1 MCGPLFQALISGKQF
16 SPNFH
21 KIKRRTLN
29 TPPRN
34 LVEPL
39 IVTCHVSR
47 VADLVAGAGDGRR
60 GRGGGVA
67 VGGEHVAGGG
77 AVDNLCNRIVSKG
90 REDKY

>member
-1 MCGPLFQALISGKQF
+1 M
-16 SPNFH
+16 FH
-21 KIKRRTLN
+21 GAVNYLKAET
-29 TPPRN
+29 
-34 LVEPL
+34 L

-77 AVDNLCNRIVSKG
+77 AVDNLCNRIQYSTVQHSTVQYSTVQYSTARG
-90 REDKY
+90 GGWSRR